1 MWSGGSN
8 TGRVW
13 AHQRDLCEGGAF
25 FPYSSP
31 QDFSSLPTKRSVLY
45 ETLNMPHEADNL
57 LYSHISKFLI
67 NLSIHLWSSQPC
79 THLYIYPYL
88 PIPPS
93 THPSILIHPSI
104 HPIHSYP
111 SLCPHIHLLTH
122 LSVLIPIT
130 SEFWRNSEFC
140 PHTPY
145 NTLCL
150 ALSAWDPFPN
160 SPSLSFPSQK

>member
-122 LSVLIPIT
+122 LSVLFPSIVYYIYSSSHQSAHPFT
-130 SEFWRNSEFC
+130 W
-140 PHTPY
+140 PY
-145 NTLCL
+145 IYSC
-150 ALSAWDPFPN
+150 LSAHLF
-160 SPSLSFPSQK
+160 S

>member
-79 THLYIYPYL
+79 THLYIYSYL

-104 HPIHSYP
+104 ATHPSAHTSIYLPIYLFSFHLSSVYYMYP
-111 SLCPHIHLLTH
+111 SSHQ
-122 LSVLIPIT
+122 
-130 SEFWRNSEFC
+130 SEYPFTW
-140 PHTPY
+140 PY
-145 NTLCL
+145 IYSC
-150 ALSAWDPFPN
+150 LSAHLF
-160 SPSLSFPSQK
+160 S